1 MAKKSAV
8 SKSTKTHEV
17 ATPVEE
23 VPVETPV
30 EETQDVQENE
40 GNIITQLL
48 DKFDEIFKTNKMAA
62 EYHKKV
68 NSDLMELRKQVKSI
82 EKKFNRMEQK
92 NSTKRKVNPNAKKYV
107 ITNQKFQQLIEK
119 NHTELFT
126 KKGNIIIENPEY
138 NEAGKML
145 ITRPA
150 CLQIITAY
158 VNKNN
163 LQYQD
168 NKKKIKMDTTLYSI
182 LPTYGKKVGKEIES
196 NLEYSNLMGAISNLV
211 ESV

>member
-8 SKSTKTHEV
+8 SKSSKTQEV
-17 ATPVEE
+17 TAPVEE
-23 VPVETPV
+23 VPVEVPV
-30 EETQDVQENE
+30 EETQQVQENE

-82 EKKFNRMEQK
+82 EKKFNKMEQK

-138 NEAGKML
+138 NESGKML

-168 NKKKIKMDTTLYSI
+168 NKKKIKMDATLFAI

>member
-8 SKSTKTHEV
+8 SKSTKTQEV

-30 EETQDVQENE
+30 EETQEVQENE

-168 NKKKIKMDTTLYSI
+168 NKKKIKMDANLYSI